1 MEYILLNLFMIIFI
15 LMLLGINYIKQKSL
29 TTITQ
34 IHNMMWLIAFLL
46 YLFNYIGFYP
56 LDYAVYFYCLT
67 YLFCFN
73 VVAFSYS
80 YPIKKYIVENKQAVC
95 DLFKSEK
102 YDQRCL
108 MFSIFGWLLSYRI
121 LQKSLPILLGSGSL
135 STGMNLLRYQT
146 YSDISIFNTFEL
158 MLLTYIIRPIFTVTI
173 LYFALKLASNNLNKK
188 ITLIAMLDALFLV
201 AMTAGRA
208 LIISMVIYSLIAI
221 LLFNKINF
229 ISIIKRYKKYLW
241 ILLPSLVFFIFI
253 SIQRVNRDNSVITE
267 LFLYIFSGLPYF
279 SIMLKSNIAVPY
291 SLLGKGTFS
300 TIIDPIFLFIKFFGF
315 DLNLGS
321 QFISNITNTTIEIGQ
336 NIQMNAVSSILTTF
350 YVDFGFIGVAFGGV
364 LMGLV
369 TIYIERKLMRKMSP
383 KYFVIYLYVFCAIIM
398 SIQNYS
404 FLGSATFFVF
414 LFIIVMFR

>member
-1 MEYILLNLFMIIFI
+1 
-15 LMLLGINYIKQKSL
+15 
-29 TTITQ
+29 
-34 IHNMMWLIAFLL
+34 
-46 YLFNYIGFYP
+46 
-56 LDYAVYFYCLT
+56 
-67 YLFCFN
+67 
-73 VVAFSYS
+73 
-80 YPIKKYIVENKQAVC
+80 
-95 DLFKSEK
+95 
-102 YDQRCL
+102 
-108 MFSIFGWLLSYRI
+108 
-121 LQKSLPILLGSGSL
+121 
-135 STGMNLLRYQT
+135 
-146 YSDISIFNTFEL
+146 
-158 MLLTYIIRPIFTVTI
+158 
-173 LYFALKLASNNLNKK
+173 
-188 ITLIAMLDALFLV
+188 
-201 AMTAGRA
+201 
-208 LIISMVIYSLIAI
+208 
-221 LLFNKINF
+221 
-229 ISIIKRYKKYLW
+229 
-241 ILLPSLVFFIFI
+241 
-253 SIQRVNRDNSVITE
+253 
-267 LFLYIFSGLPYF
+267 
-279 SIMLKSNIAVPY
+279 MLKSNIAVPY